1 MLHLFSSEYTITYGV
16 IIPYANS
23 NYSYEELATYC
34 KDKNLDFLPFQ
45 LKHRFRDPR
54 VILTYLKVIKAVKSL
69 KPDII
74 FFANFDQVYINM
86 LLLLIDKDRTII
98 GVHDV
103 SNHSNISF
111 GRLKSLSKDILL
123 KNFKYFLTYS
133 KLQRGIL
140 LRSYPDKTAFTIPL
154 PLINFGKLP
163 EKANKLQVTT
173 FLFFGFIAPYKG
185 LDLLLAAVSR
195 ISKVNKDFRLIVAGR
210 TNDWDEVYKPLI
222 DDESVVQT
230 EIRYVNNDEIPTFFA
245 NADYVVL
252 PYRDTTQSGPLMIA
266 YNYNVPVIA
275 SDAEGFKEFFEP
287 GITGYTFE
295 LGNPLNLDEVLLAA
309 IERTPE
315 DYANLKKR
323 LEKYKNQ
330 HFSNDQLIDR
340 YERMFDQVSSS
351 FTK

>member
-1 MLHLFSSEYTITYGV
+1 MLHLFSSKYTITYAV

-23 NYSYEELATYC
+23 NYSYEELDTYC
-34 KDKNLDFLPFQ
+34 KDKKMHFLPFQ

-54 VILTYLKVIKAVKSL
+54 VILTYFKVIKAIKSL

-98 GVHDV
+98 GMHDV
-103 SNHSNISF
+103 SNHSNINF
-111 GRLKSLSKDILL
+111 GRLKSLSKNILL

-133 KLQRGIL
+133 KFQRDIL
-140 LRSYPDKTAFTIPL
+140 LASYPDKRAFIIPL
-154 PLINFGKLP
+154 PLINFGSLPTKAHKLP
-163 EKANKLQVTT
+163 VIT

-195 ISKVNKDFRLIVAGR
+195 IAKINRNFQLVVAGR
-210 TNDWDEVYKPLI
+210 SDDWDEVYKPLI
-222 DDESVVQT
+222 EDESVVKT

-245 NADYVVL
+245 NADYLVL

-295 LGNPLNLDEVLLAA
+295 LDKPLDLDQVLLTA
-309 IERTPE
+309 IERTPK
-315 DYANLKKR
+315 DYSDLKKR
-323 LEKYKNQ
+323 LGNYSEQ
-330 HFSNDQLIDR
+330 HFSNHQLIDS
-340 YERMFDQVSSS
+340 YEKMFDEVLSGQ
-351 FTK
+351 KK